1 MEKVARVAAYW
12 LTVLML
18 LWFTSYL
25 SAQGFEKGEI
35 WLWEGNVSSA
45 VAVVW

>member
-25 SAQGFEKGEI
+25 SAIGFARGEK
-35 WLWEGNVSSA
+35 WFWEGNVSSA
-45 VAVVW
+45 VKVVW